1 MFKFVTAAGLLAS
14 LFTMSLVNADEHGE
28 AAAGVDIT
36 NKLRECAGCH
46 GADGIS
52 IAPTMPNLAGQ
63 KEQYLVAAITAYRDG
78 TRSGVSAAMMTPMA
92 AGLSDEEIA
101 ALAAHFAAME

>member
-1 MFKFVTAAGLLAS
+1 MRKLRTAIGVLAS
-14 LFTMSLVNADEHGE
+14 VLAMSTAMADEHGDD
-28 AAAGVDIT
+28 ASVDIT

-46 GADGIS
+46 GSDGIS

-78 TRSGVSAAMMTPMA
+78 TRSGVNAAMMTPMA
-92 AGLSDEEIA
+92 AGLSDAEIA
-101 ALAAHFAAME
+101 ALAKHFAAME

>member
-1 MFKFVTAAGLLAS
+1 
-14 LFTMSLVNADEHGE
+14 
-28 AAAGVDIT
+28 
-36 NKLRECAGCH
+36 
-46 GADGIS
+46 
-52 IAPTMPNLAGQ
+52 MPNLAGQ

>member
-14 LFTMSLVNADEHGE
+14 LFAMSLVNADEHGK
-28 AAAGVDIT
+28 AAAVDIT

-46 GADGIS
+46 GTDGIS

-78 TRSGVSAAMMTPMA
+78 TRSGVNAAMMTPMA

-101 ALAAHFAAME
+101 ALAAHFAAMQ

>member
-1 MFKFVTAAGLLAS
+1 MRKLKTTIGVLVSVLAISAATAE
-14 LFTMSLVNADEHGE
+14 EHGDD
-28 AAAGVDIT
+28 ASTDIT

-46 GADGIS
+46 GENGIS

-78 TRSGVSAAMMTPMA
+78 TRSGVNAAMMTPMA
-92 AGLSDEEIA
+92 AGLSDAEIA
-101 ALAAHFAAME
+101 ALAKHFSAMQ